1 MQTAVPVPI
10 RSEPGVKR
18 DGTQFEGDNYV
29 DAQWTRFNRGLPR
42 KMGGYRGIVSSLL
55 EKVYGINSFS
65 QNNTQYVAVGSQ
77 SMLQQVQVSSNGAFV
92 GITDRTPAGLVA
104 DPNNL
109 WQFDVFNNSVSTTA
123 TVLVAHAAPNLADIS
138 SDVETD
144 IWTGAI
150 TGAGALVDT
159 TMDPQS
165 GGVVVLAPYCVTY
178 GNGGRIDVSD
188 VNSFG
193 SGTAATAFVTGQKI
207 VKGLPL
213 RGGGSGP
220 SGLLW
225 SLDSLVRMTFQ
236 QGLTGPLPFS
246 FDTIS
251 SETSILSSQGVIEYD
266 GVYYWAGVDRF
277 LLFNGVVR
285 EVPNTMNQNWFFDNL
300 NYTWRQKVFAVKFP
314 RWGEIWWCYPRG
326 NATECTHAVVL
337 NVREGTWYDTRRPGS
352 GRSAGL
358 YAKVY
363 TKPFMVDVELTDTG
377 YTLWQHETGTDSILG
392 ASIEPIPAHFT
403 TAEISMLTA
412 QQAADKTMRCARIE
426 PDFVQSGDMTVTVT
440 GRANARAPLQPGE
453 LFTFPDAS
461 SGASTQVVNTKEV
474 RRLMQF
480 TFATNTPGGNFQMG
494 QPLAFV
500 DVDGG
505 RYTQ

>member
-1 MQTAVPVPI
+1 MAQTPVPVQI
-10 RSEPGVKR
+10 RSEPGIKR

-29 DAQWTRFNRGLPR
+29 DGQWTRFNRGLPR
-42 KMGGYRGIVSSLL
+42 KIAGYRSVVSSLL
-55 EKVYGINSFS
+55 EKIYGIHSFS
-65 QNNTQYVAVGSQ
+65 QNNTQYVAVGSE
-77 SMLQQVQVSSNGAFV
+77 SMLQQVQVSSTGAFV
-92 GITDRTPAGLVA
+92 GINDRTPAGLVA
-104 DPNNL
+104 DANNL
-109 WQFDVFNNSVSTTA
+109 WQFDVFNNNVSSTD
-123 TVLVAHAAPNLADIS
+123 TVLIAHAAPNLADIS
-138 SDVETD
+138 SDTETD
-144 IWTGAI
+144 IWYGAI
-150 TGAGALVDT
+150 TGAGALIAT
-159 TMDPQS
+159 AMDPQS
-165 GGVVVLAPYCVTY
+165 GGVVVLSPYLVSY
-178 GNGGRIDVSD
+178 GNGGRVDVSPVND
-188 VNSFG
+188 V
-193 SGTAATAFVTGQKI
+193 TAPPDSAFVTGQKI

-225 SLDSLVRMTFQ
+225 SLDSLVRMTFNSSI
-236 QGLTGPLPFS
+236 LTGVPFS

-277 LLFNGVVR
+277 LMFNGVVR
-285 EVPNTMNQNWFFDNL
+285 EIPNTLNQNWFFDNL
-300 NYTWRQKVFAVKFP
+300 NYTWRQKVFAVKIP

-326 NATECTHAVVL
+326 SATECTHAVIL
-337 NVREGTWYDTRRPGS
+337 NVREGTWYDTELPGS

-363 TKPFMVDVELTDTG
+363 SKPFMVDVDLTDTG
-377 YTLWQHETGTDSILG
+377 YTLWQHETGSDSILG
-392 ASIEPIPAHFT
+392 SNVEPIPAHFT
-403 TAEISMLTA
+403 TSEISMLTA

-453 LFTFPDAS
+453 TFTFADAATGAS
-461 SGASTQVVNTKEV
+461 SQVVNTREV

-480 TFATNTPGGNFQMG
+480 TFSTNTPGGDFQMG

-500 DVDGG
+500 ETDGG